1 MDITERIRALAA
13 AAGVRDASPDQCWV
27 DASVSCPYGQ
37 PNGQYISRPED
48 ACRTSES
55 RGHGCHVYTKHF
67 SDPEMSKEAKSEA
80 IHEFFGEHKVTV
92 VSELDARADELPE
105 GSPERLAL
113 ELASA
118 VLAERKMDRN
128 ILLEDDLPK

>member
-13 AAGVRDASPDQCWV
+13 AAGIEPGASPDQCWV
-27 DASVSCPYGQ
+27 DASVSCPYGH
-37 PNGQYISRPED
+37 PNGQYLDRPEGFCNN
-48 ACRTSES
+48 ACP
-55 RGHGCHVYTKHF
+55 VYCDNVP
-67 SDPEMSKEAKSEA
+67 DPELEEELGNEA
-80 IHEFFGEHKVTV
+80 ICDHFNQKKVTV

-105 GSPERLAL
+105 GSPERLTL

-118 VLAERKMDRN
+118 ILAERKMDRN